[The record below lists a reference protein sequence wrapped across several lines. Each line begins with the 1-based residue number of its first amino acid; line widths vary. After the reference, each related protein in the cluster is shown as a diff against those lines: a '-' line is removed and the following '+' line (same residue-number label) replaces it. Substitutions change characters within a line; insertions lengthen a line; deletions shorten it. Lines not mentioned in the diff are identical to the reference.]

1 MQSTNA
7 SPQSGDDALEAIQ
20 TGQGLMWRICSNGI
34 CLTDYSGR
42 RLLNRYQALLID
54 QGKPLPAWMQE
65 SMR

>member
-1 MQSTNA
+1 
-7 SPQSGDDALEAIQ
+7 
-20 TGQGLMWRICSNGI
+20 MWRICSNGT